1 LSLLENFAPKR
12 PPNIDVATLG
22 RDAMA
27 GTISAIVNIAYCIS
41 FSALI
46 FQGSIAAG
54 FPLGLAALIMGTMV
68 TGVVVALTTTLVPA
82 DAGPDTP
89 AVAVMSVLATT
100 VAAGLAA
107 KGADTETMIINVM
120 VAITVST
127 FLTGA
132 VLFGLGGLK
141 LGQWLRFVPF
151 PVIGGFLAASGF
163 LLITGGVEVITG
175 SNLTLSPSSW
185 AIVADMRY
193 APQIAVGLAF
203 ALFIVLLKRWMDDY
217 LTLPIAF
224 FIFLVVLNVILL
236 WFVNDPETQANW
248 YLAAVGALQLWWP
261 IEAVAT
267 HDIDWGVMVLSSAEI
282 GAVCG
287 VTAISMLLDV
297 SSLEVARQKS
307 ADLDKEFRTN
317 GFANVLASVL
327 GGVAGNLSLNNSLL
341 LQQAGAVTRISGV
354 SVAIV
359 CGLVLFAGADI
370 GSFVPKAILGGMLA
384 YLGTMILIEALV
396 RSPAQRSQTD
406 LALAI
411 AIALVILYFGY
422 LVGVVL
428 GVVGACL
435 LFALSY
441 SRIGVIR
448 RHLTRYELSS
458 SVDRSPEQTRLLQEE
473 GKRVHVFWLS
483 GFIFFGSS
491 NGLFERIRREIEGQ
505 KEKPVGYIVLDFSA
519 VQGLD
524 TSAVL
529 SLVKLR
535 NYCEERDVTLVFSGL
550 SDAMHAAFL
559 GAGFFGADRPHQ
571 AFATRNEAVEWCEDM
586 VLLYHEVGE
595 ASSHTFETWLQSE
608 LGGDITFERVEPYM
622 TRRELESGVVLFKQ
636 GEPSD
641 SVVFQASGCVAITI
655 SGEYGRSIRLRRML
669 GHTVVGEMGFYR
681 NVPRGANVVAEGAS
695 VVYIL
700 TREAFDRMQEE
711 DSAAAAAL
719 HKLII
724 RLLSDRL
731 EFANREISALH

>member
-1 LSLLENFAPKR
+1 MSLLANLALKR
-12 PPNIDVATLG
+12 PRNIEASTLG
-22 RDAMA
+22 RDALA

-54 FPLGLAALIMGTMV
+54 FPLGLAALIMGTVV

-89 AVAVMSVLATT
+89 AVAVMSVLAAT

-107 KGADTETMIINVM
+107 KGASAETMVINVL
-120 VAITVST
+120 VAISVST

-132 VLFGLGGLK
+132 LLFGVGALK
-141 LGQWLRFVPF
+141 LGQWLRFVPY
-151 PVIGGFLAASGF
+151 PVIGGFLAASGW
-163 LLITGGVEVITG
+163 LLITGGIEVIIGT
-175 SNLTLSPSSW
+175 NLTLAPSSW
-185 AIVADMRY
+185 VPIASMNF
-193 APQIAVGLAF
+193 APQIGVGLCF
-203 ALFIVLLKRWMDDY
+203 ALFIVLLRRWMDDF
-217 LTLPIAF
+217 LTLPVAF
-224 FIFLVVLNVILL
+224 IVFLVVMDVVLFGFVTEEGTRSQ
-236 WFVNDPETQANW
+236 WF
-248 YLAAVGALQLWWP
+248 LKAVGALQLWWP
-261 IEAVAT
+261 LEAMAA
-267 HDIDWGVMVLSSAEI
+267 HDIDWGVMARSSAEI

-317 GFANVLASVL
+317 GLANLLASIL

-341 LQQAGAVTRISGV
+341 LQQAGAVTRLSGV

-359 CGLVLFAGADI
+359 CSLVLFTGADI

-384 YLGTMILIEALV
+384 YLGVMILIEALV
-396 RSPAQRSQTD
+396 RSPAQRSRTD
-406 LALAI
+406 LGLAI
-411 AIALVILYFGY
+411 AIAIVICYFGY
-422 LVGVVL
+422 LL
-428 GVVGACL
+428 GVVIGVIGACL

-448 RHLTRYELSS
+448 RHLTRYEFSS
-458 SVDRSPEQTRLLQEE
+458 NVERSPEQTRLLHEE
-473 GKRVHVFWLS
+473 GRRVHVFWLS

-491 NGLFERIRREIEGQ
+491 NGLFERIKRVIEEQ
-505 KEKPVGYIVLDFSA
+505 KEKPVGYVVLDFSS

-535 NYCEERDVTLVFSGL
+535 NFCEEHNVALVFSGL
-550 SDAMHAAFL
+550 SDAMRAGFES
-559 GAGFFGADRPHQ
+559 AGFFGANRPHQ
-571 AFATRNEAVEWCEDM
+571 KFGTRNEAIEWCEDM
-586 VLLYHEVGE
+586 LLMYHEVGD
-595 ASSHTFETWLQSE
+595 ASTHSFESWLQKEFDGLVDFARISPFME
-608 LGGDITFERVEPYM
+608 HQ
-622 TRRELESGVVLFKQ
+622 ELENGEYLFKQ

-655 SGEYGRSIRLRRML
+655 IDEHGRSIRLRRMI

-681 NVPRGANVVAEGAS
+681 HVPRTANVVAEELT
-695 VVYIL
+695 VVYRL
-700 TREAFDRMQEE
+700 TQEAFDKMQEV
-711 DSAAAAAL
+711 DPAAAAAL
-719 HKLII
+719 HKLIV

-731 EFANREISALH
+731 EFANREISALL

>member
-1 LSLLENFAPKR
+1 MSLLANLALKR
-12 PPNIDVATLG
+12 PQKFEISTLG
-22 RDAMA
+22 RDALA
-27 GTISAIVNIAYCIS
+27 GTISAIVNVAYCIS

-46 FQGSIAAG
+46 FQGAIAAG
-54 FPLGLAALIMGTMV
+54 FPLGLAALLMGTVV

-89 AVAVMSVLATT
+89 AVAVMSVLAGT

-107 KGADTETMIINVM
+107 KGADAETMVINVL
-120 VAITVST
+120 VAISVST

-132 VLFGLGGLK
+132 LLFGIGGLK
-141 LGQWLRFVPF
+141 LGQWLRFVPY
-151 PVIGGFLAASGF
+151 PVIGGFLAASGC

-175 SNLTLSPSSW
+175 NNLTLSPSSW
-185 AIVADMRY
+185 LAVGEPLY
-193 APQIAVGLAF
+193 APQVGVGLAF
-203 ALFIVLLKRWMDDY
+203 AAVIVLLKRWMDDY
-217 LTLPIAF
+217 LALPVT
-224 FIFLVVLNVILL
+224 FILFLIFMNVILL
-236 WFVNDPETQANW
+236 GFVTEPETQNAW
-248 YLAAVGALQLWWP
+248 YLQAVGALQLWWP
-261 IEAVAT
+261 LEAIAE
-267 HDIDWGVMVLSSAEI
+267 HDIDWAVMARSSAEI

-384 YLGTMILIEALV
+384 YLGAMILMEALV
-396 RSPAQRSQTD
+396 RAPAQRSKTD
-406 LALAI
+406 LGLAI

-458 SVDRSPEQTRLLQEE
+458 SVDRSPEQTRLLHEE

-491 NGLFERIRREIEGQ
+491 NGLFERIKRVIEEQ
-505 KEKPVGYIVLDFSA
+505 KEKPVGYIVLDFSS

-550 SDAMHAAFL
+550 SEAMHAAL
-559 GAGFFGADRPHQ
+559 ESAEFFGATRPHQ
-571 AFATRNEAVEWCEDM
+571 AFGTRNDAVEWCEDM
-586 VLLYHEVGE
+586 VLLYHEVGD
-595 ASSHTFETWLQSE
+595 ASSHSFETWLQNEFGGAIDFDRVAPFMEKQE
-608 LGGDITFERVEPYM
+608 LDDGAMVF
-622 TRRELESGVVLFKQ
+622 SQ

-641 SVVFQASGCVAITI
+641 SVVFQASGCVAVTI
-655 SGEYGRSIRLRRML
+655 SDEHGRSIRLRRMI

-681 NVPRGANVVAEGAS
+681 QVPRTANVVAEGAT
-695 VVYIL
+695 VVYLL
-700 TREAFDRMQEE
+700 TRDAFDRMQ
-711 DSAAAAAL
+711 DKDPAAAAAL

-731 EFANREISALH
+731 EFANREISALL